1 MSDQPAP
8 EDGTEL
14 PLEERLS
21 EAALAALM
29 GDPYEVGLRVALDDG
44 VAEALPAVARE
55 LAFLDRAV
63 ATVREGV
70 AGLAS
75 APLARPAP
83 TATVAVVEEG
93 GATPERGAVAALPAS
108 AGVRRAAGP
117 MDAVTRAAER
127 VAAEAVPVS
136 TRQAAPS
143 LPEPPATGPREA
155 RPREAG
161 RLDWG
166 GVDWGRLSAVPGV
179 APGVAEPATP
189 VIAETSAPIA
199 TPAATATLP
208 MWDGAGQALPSAAP
222 VEQAFASGFAAQAP
236 EQAAAAA
243 PGAAWPEAEPEA
255 EQAERA
261 IEGRLEIDGALLGRF
276 VAEHLAR
283 EAGRPPSGMTGFDPL
298 LSPEWAGALQG

>member
-44 VAEALPAVARE
+44 VAAALPAVARE

-63 ATVREGV
+63 ATVQKGV

-75 APLARPAP
+75 APLPRPAR
-83 TATVAVVEEG
+83 AESVAVAEEG
-93 GATPERGAVAALPAS
+93 ATLPEPAAAPVVPVS
-108 AGVRRAAGP
+108 AGVRRAAEP
-117 MDAVTRAAER
+117 MEAVTRAADR

-136 TRQAAPS
+136 TRQMAPI
-143 LPEPPATGPREA
+143 LPAPPETGPREA
-155 RPREAG
+155 GPREAG

-189 VIAETSAPIA
+189 VIVETSAPIA
-199 TPAATATLP
+199 TPATTATLP
-208 MWDGAGQALPSAAP
+208 MWDGPDLVLPSAAP
-222 VEQAFASGFAAQAP
+222 VERAFAPGFATQAS

-283 EAGRPPSGMTGFDPL
+283 EAGRPPSGMTGFDPR

>member
-1 MSDQPAP
+1 MSDQP
-8 EDGTEL
+8 EDTAEL

-44 VAEALPAVARE
+44 VAEALPVVARE

-63 ATVREGV
+63 ATVQKGV

-75 APLARPAP
+75 APPPRPAR
-83 TATVAVVEEG
+83 ATIVAMAEEG
-93 GATPERGAVAALPAS
+93 ATLPERAAAPALPAS
-108 AGVRRAAGP
+108 AGVRRAAEP
-117 MDAVTRAAER
+117 MEAVTRAAER
-127 VAAEAVPVS
+127 VVAEAVPVS
-136 TRQAAPS
+136 TRQMAPS
-143 LPEPPATGPREA
+143 PPAPPETGPREA
-155 RPREAG
+155 GPREVG

-179 APGVAEPATP
+179 APGVAEPATLA
-189 VIAETSAPIA
+189 IAEVSAPIA

-208 MWDGAGQALPSAAP
+208 MRDGPGQALPSAAP
-222 VEQAFASGFAAQAP
+222 VEQAFAPGFAAQAS
-236 EQAAAAA
+236 EQVAAAA
-243 PGAAWPEAEPEA
+243 PGAAWPDAEPEA